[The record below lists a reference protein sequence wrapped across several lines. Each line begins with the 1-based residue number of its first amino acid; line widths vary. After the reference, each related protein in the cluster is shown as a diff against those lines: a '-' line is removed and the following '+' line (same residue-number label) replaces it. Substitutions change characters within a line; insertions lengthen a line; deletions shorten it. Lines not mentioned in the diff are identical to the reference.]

1 MTFIE
6 TIADFFEK
14 LGNVFSSFSLSD
26 ALDILLVT
34 FLIYGA
40 IKLLRDT
47 RAIQLVKG
55 IVLIG
60 IIYLV
65 IIALD
70 MNASQYIFQS
80 IFSNIVLVLL
90 ILFQPE
96 IRHAFESLG
105 RSNITKKI
113 PLIGANNTVH
123 DKESIEKMIGE
134 VIKAAEEMS
143 AKKVGALIAFER
155 GTLLGEIAQ
164 NGTQLDAIIS
174 RQLLE
179 NIFYPKS
186 PLHDGAIV
194 VRGDRVV
201 SAGCILPL
209 TSNPELSTELG
220 TRHRAAIG
228 LSEESDALILV
239 VSEETGAV
247 SYAIRGEL
255 YRDVTMEN
263 LENVLTQK
271 LSENTKQDTGL
282 IAKLR
287 GILSGLK
294 SDGKDVG

>member
-1 MTFIE
+1 VTFIE

>member
-113 PLIGANNTVH
+113 PLIGANNIVH